1 MKKMKNAL
9 NWFEI
14 PVSDMPRA
22 KAFYEVVF
30 EITMEEMT
38 MPNGLH
44 MALFPVKKDGIG
56 GALCFHPDFY
66 FAGHQGPVVYL
77 NANSGIDNMLD
88 RAVLAGGRIV
98 IPVTQ
103 ISEDYGYMAV
113 FNDSEGNRIA
123 LHADNLKSKKSKVKQ
138 VKSTITVEE

>member
-14 PVSDMPRA
+14 PVADLARA
-22 KAFYEVVF
+22 KDFCEQVF
-30 EITMEEMT
+30 ETTFEEVSL
-38 MPNGLH
+38 PNGLQ

-56 GALCFHPDFY
+56 GALCYHPDFY
-66 FAGHQGPVVYL
+66 FPGHQGAMVYL
-77 NANSGIDNMLD
+77 NANNGIDNMLD
-88 RAVLAGGRIV
+88 RVVLAGGRMV
-98 IPVTQ
+98 VPVTQ
-103 ISEDYGYMAV
+103 ISEDHGFMAV

-123 LHADNLKSKKSKVKQ
+123 LHADNLKSKKSKVKR